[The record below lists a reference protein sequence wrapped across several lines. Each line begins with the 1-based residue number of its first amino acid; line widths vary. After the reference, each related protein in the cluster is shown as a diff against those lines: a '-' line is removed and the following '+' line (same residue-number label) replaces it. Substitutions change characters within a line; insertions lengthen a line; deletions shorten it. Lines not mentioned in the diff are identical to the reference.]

1 MVIFDRSCGLHRPLD
16 VCSSPKATCLLRGNE
31 MMRRAISRLMR
42 SSKTMRAV
50 ARLIR
55 SPHAWAC
62 RVGGMARP
70 SGLAVLR
77 LMAFSMVAT
86 AETSSLIDVRED
98 LSAMVFVARCQRSR
112 LNVFVRAW
120 PAPSPDGLVIKA
132 SQRMLSAGEQR
143 ETQHFDRSHSSS
155 TFNDRSRTQFENSL
169 LPVQVSISLF
179 V

>member
-1 MVIFDRSCGLHRPLD
+1 MSALPPEADIGVTDRH
-16 VCSSPKATCLLRGNE
+16 VCFGHERTHAPQQNDTRGCTVNSITSS
-31 MMRRAISRLMR
+31 
-42 SSKTMRAV
+42 
-50 ARLIR
+50 
-55 SPHAWAC
+55 AWAC

-70 SGLAVLR
+70 SALAVLR
-77 LMAFSMVAT
+77 LMASFSMVAT
-86 AETSSLIDVRED
+86 AETPSLIDVRED